1 MVHLW
6 LAGCSNYSGN
16 GKATNVRVCTNMYIS
31 YACMHISKY
40 TETMAC
46 VRLVDGK
53 ICAICEMLGDVVAM
67 SCVIIA
73 RSNERA
79 TNKRAS
85 EHSLMNARGYRLKH
99 DFLRSPLCT
108 SCLHGTRAHRPTLQA
123 FFE

>member
-1 MVHLW
+1 MD
-6 LAGCSNYSGN
+6 
-16 GKATNVRVCTNMYIS
+16 
-31 YACMHISKY
+31 ISKY
-40 TETMAC
+40 SDTIARA
-46 VRLVDGK
+46 RLVDGK
-53 ICAICEMLGDVVAM
+53 ICAICETLGDIVAM

-79 TNKRAS
+79 TNKRAG
-85 EHSLMNARGYRLKH
+85 EHSRTNARGYRLKH